1 MRPQMSPRRRHR
13 LKQPD
18 DPLVPLHSRN
28 LRAAM
33 ELQGWTVTTLAR
45 RLIEQFPRAGREN
58 PQTLHHLAQ
67 GEGIKRCRQSRRA
80 HLAHVLQAPEAWLGG
95 GDFIIPVVGYL
106 PLAAELWRSPRL
118 TLAVG
123 RLMQRCVTACERDLA
138 NEPARV
144 ATADVPAPAADVVE
158 VLLSTI
164 GRLISPRAWRR
175 QLTVGPRVPRDPA
188 TMVPLSFTAEE
199 LEAERRRFPLDPVL
213 ETTAL
218 ALSQAMEF
226 ALEPWLNGHATLNY
240 ERLRDLQAVVSPA
253 TEASLPNSW
262 VTRQPARRQGR
273 VNPPS
278 IATEPTT
285 PQRPKPKGRHT

>member
-1 MRPQMSPRRRHR
+1 MSPRRRHR
-13 LKQPD
+13 LKRKD
-18 DPLVPLHSRN
+18 DPLVPLHSGN

-45 RLIEQFPRAGREN
+45 CLIEHFPRAGREN

-123 RLMQRCVTACERDLA
+123 RLMQRCVIACERDLA
-138 NEPARV
+138 KEPARV
-144 ATADVPAPAADVVE
+144 ASADASAPGADLVE

-188 TMVPLSFTAEE
+188 TMVPLSAKAEE
-199 LEAERRRFPLDPVL
+199 LEAERPRFPLDPLL
-213 ETTAL
+213 ETATL
-218 ALSQAMEF
+218 ALSQATEF

-240 ERLRDLQAVVSPA
+240 ERLRALQAVVSPA

-262 VTRQPARRQGR
+262 VARQVGRRPGR
-273 VNPPS
+273 RNQRTIV
-278 IATEPTT
+278 TETTKPRRPT
-285 PQRPKPKGRHT
+285 PKGRHI